1 MALWCCV
8 VHQIS
13 CQNHV
18 SLQSLE
24 VVKFFLSFL
33 FPASWWSSALSPFG
47 ELRVGRAGERERV
60 VGKPVLSPHNLC
72 WSTAAAAGVLLLL
85 MINDLT
91 FRKTPQINPRPT
103 QVLIPADSWKFFA
116 WRNRL
121 ISDHRTWLDDNT
133 WWWYIYYMMMHCG
146 WGCALSCHL
155 DDARAKADAA
165 NILHTILYGNLHHS
179 HWCSQHY
186 THDLILQL
194 SPTSPQTSL
203 SYTAAQL
210 DDLCIIWMCWKL
222 GRRYF

>member
-1 MALWCCV
+1 MHVQLCTEGIFKMALWCCV
-8 VHQIS
+8 VHQHFLPESCRYLLIS
-13 CQNHV
+13 ICKAKRW
-18 SLQSLE
+18 SS
-24 VVKFFLSFL
+24 FSWFL

-103 QVLIPADSWKFFA
+103 QVLIPAYSWKLFA

-133 WWWYIYYMMMHCG
+133 WWWYI
-146 WGCALSCHL
+146 
-155 DDARAKADAA
+155 
-165 NILHTILYGNLHHS
+165 ILYMVMYCGPMGEAVH
-179 HWCSQHY
+179 
-186 THDLILQL
+186 
-194 SPTSPQTSL
+194 
-203 SYTAAQL
+203 
-210 DDLCIIWMCWKL
+210 
-222 GRRYF
+222 